1 MKTVWYHLS
10 RVSVDDEWVSWT
22 RAWFH
27 EAKVMFLSWKC
38 CDNEYS
44 LALTADLVLFPAC
57 LIGRSGDFR
66 TSKARFYDVVFW
78 NSMKPNQI

>member
-1 MKTVWYHLS
+1 MGKLDEGLVS
-10 RVSVDDEWVSWT
+10 RGKGHVL
-22 RAWFH
+22 
-27 EAKVMFLSWKC
+27 VMEC